1 MFRSRKKN
9 KLYQRERASKSG
21 LCLNGQAFKSGL
33 EEITAKQLFDKGIR
47 YGYEAVTI
55 PYTISH
61 TYRPDFNLLDNG
73 IIIETKGFFE
83 AEDRSKMRYVK
94 LQHPALDIRF
104 VFSNAHARIAKKSKT
119 TYAMWAE
126 KQGFKWAH
134 RTVPEGWLTEAA
146 NKSSLAAIKSLQTP
160 E

>member
-9 KLYQRERASKSG
+9 KFYQRERASKSG
-21 LCLNGQAFKSGL
+21 LSLGGQVFKSGL
-33 EEITAKQLFDKGIR
+33 EETVAKSLFDLGIK
-47 YGYEAVTI
+47 YAYEGVTI

-61 TYRPDFNLLDNG
+61 TYRPDFNLLGRG
-73 IIIETKGFFE
+73 IIIESKGFFE

-134 RTVPEGWLTEAA
+134 RVVPNEWLTEEP
-146 NKSSLAAIKSLQTP
+146 NESSLQAIRLLQ
-160 E
+160 